1 MVAADPD
8 QMKQVLWNLG
18 LNAIQAMPGG
28 GRLTFAIRRHVSDNG
43 AGWAAVEL
51 TDTGRG
57 IPPRELDRI
66 FDPFYTTRPGGT
78 GLGLAIVQKII
89 DNLGGRIEVVSR
101 EGDGATFTV
110 YLKQAPGEARS
121 G

>member
-1 MVAADPD
+1 
-8 QMKQVLWNLG
+8 
-18 LNAIQAMPGG
+18 
-28 GRLTFAIRRHVSDNG
+28 
-43 AGWAAVEL
+43 L